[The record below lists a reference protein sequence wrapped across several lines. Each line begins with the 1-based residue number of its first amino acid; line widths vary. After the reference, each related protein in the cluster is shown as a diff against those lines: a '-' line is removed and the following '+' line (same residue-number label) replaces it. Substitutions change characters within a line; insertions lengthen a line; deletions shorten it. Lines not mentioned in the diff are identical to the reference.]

1 MLKFLFRFIFLIVYF
16 NGIALQVPAQDN
28 YEVRKVTFKGNRTL
42 DKDFLLERLAMKEVS
57 WIEKVVLN
65 NEPYLYNEELI
76 NLDLERLKKIYQS
89 EGFLEANIALQPLK
103 INDKKKTAKLTIEVK
118 EGQPVLVDSISFE
131 LTGEAGNA
139 KMDSLTK
146 KVLRKVKLG
155 PGNRFRDD
163 GLMND
168 ILIIENAF
176 KNLGYAYAS
185 TTYDLYLRPEEY
197 LTGIHYII
205 EPDQLSYIGPTSIE
219 GNKHVKEKFI
229 RKQLKYKE
237 GDLYD
242 RSSLEETRKNLYNL
256 QMFRIVSVL
265 PQMEEDSTR
274 NPIPVRLYVE
284 EAPRLNARVG
294 AGYGTEDKFRTF
306 LDLTYLGF
314 LGGARRLNLQLKH
327 SAILPYSASL
337 RWIQPR
343 FLGDLSTIELN
354 PYLNRTKEPGY
365 DTRTYGLKVPIGYTF
380 NPRWSGS
387 LTYYFEDVEQTIEPN
402 DPEFIEQQDDKF
414 PYNKSGIILGT
425 IYNDSKPQ
433 FSATS
438 GTNVSLAFKV
448 NGVFFG
454 GDFSYTKLWGTY
466 RTYYQLGDFTLA
478 FKVMAGG
485 ISSADSSN
493 FIPVEDRF
501 YSGGSTSVRGWNR
514 AQLGPKRESGTP
526 LGGSSA
532 LESSFEVRFPLF
544 WRLSAVAF
552 IDVGNTW
559 QEEYTYRLDELA
571 YAVGPGLRIETPIGP
586 VRFDV
591 GFPVWND
598 KKKPQFFISVGQ
610 AF

>member
-1 MLKFLFRFIFLIVYF
+1 MFKFFLRFLLIITCSYLLPVIT
-16 NGIALQVPAQDN
+16 NAQEN
-28 YEVRKVTFKGNRTL
+28 YEVRKVRFNGNKTL
-42 DKDFLLERLAMKEVS
+42 EDDFLLDRMAMRGIS
-57 WIEKVVLN
+57 WFQKIVTKKD
-65 NEPYLYNEELI
+65 PYLYNEELI
-76 NLDLERLKKIYQS
+76 NLDIERLKKIYQS
-89 EGFLEANIALQPLK
+89 EGFLEANVALQPLK
-103 INDKKKTAKLTIEVK
+103 INDKKETVKLTIEVE
-118 EGQPVLVDSISFE
+118 EGRPVEVDSISFE
-131 LTGEAGNA
+131 LTGEAGNV
-139 KMDSLTK
+139 KMDSLIK
-146 KVLRKVKLG
+146 KVLRELKLE

-185 TTYDLYLRPEEY
+185 ATYDLYLRPEEY

-229 RKQLKYKE
+229 QKQLKYKE
-237 GDLYD
+237 GDLYN
-242 RSSLEETRKNLYNL
+242 RSLLEETRKNLYNL
-256 QMFRIVSVL
+256 QLFRIVSVL
-265 PQMEEDSTR
+265 PVMGKDSAL
-274 NPIPVRLYVE
+274 NPIPVKLYVE

-294 AGYGTEDKFRTF
+294 VGYGTEDKFRTF
-306 LDLTYLGF
+306 MDLTYLGF
-314 LGGARRLNLQLKH
+314 LGGARRLNLQVKH
-327 SAILPYSASL
+327 SSILPYSASL

-343 FLGDLSTIELN
+343 FLSDRSTIELN

-402 DPEFIEQQDDKF
+402 DPEFIELQDDKF
-414 PYNKSGIILGT
+414 PYNKSGVTLGT

-438 GTNVSLAFKV
+438 GTNVSLAFKM
-448 NGVFFG
+448 NGFLFG
-454 GDFSYTKLWGTY
+454 GDFSYTRLWGTY

-478 FKVMAGG
+478 FKLMAGG

-559 QEEYTYRLDELA
+559 QEEYTYRLNELA
-571 YAVGPGLRIETPIGP
+571 YAVGPGLRMETPIGP

-591 GFPVWND
+591 GFPMRNE
-598 KKKPQFFISVGQ
+598 KKRPQFFISVGQ